1 MKAKG
6 IRLWLRKPRYDAAGK
21 LTHPGVWWICDGAK
35 RISTGTP
42 DKREAERA
50 LAKHINDSWQP
61 IPQDSAA
68 NVMIADVLAYYAKEK
83 ARAWA
88 DPSRARSQLKALHG
102 AWGSRPLSGVTAAS
116 CRQYAAA
123 RNDATARKQL
133 ETLRAAIRFYHAQ
146 GLCKE
151 VPAVTLPPERPPRER
166 WLTRDEVAK
175 LLRHC
180 WRHRD
185 NYAGRMRH
193 TRRHVARFILIAI
206 YTGRRSSAITEA
218 KLEPSKT
225 SGWIDLE
232 GGRWRPK
239 PGRQSKKRQPDVPI
253 SPRLLAHLRRWRR
266 MGAVN
271 AVEWNGG
278 PLGRMH
284 YAFREAARNAGVP
297 CTPHD
302 LRRTATVW
310 LLQTGIDPWRA
321 AGYLG
326 LTLETMQQHYARHS
340 PDHLAD
346 AAVAIG
352 FRQRSAND
360 NRERNGK
367 EMARRSRKK

>member
-1 MKAKG
+1 MRTKG
-6 IRLWLRKPRYDAAGK
+6 TRLWWRKPRYGSDGK
-21 LTHPGVWWICDGAK
+21 VSHPGVWLILNGS
-35 RISTGTP
+35 RHISTKTA
-42 DKREAERA
+42 DRREAERA
-50 LAKHINDSWQP
+50 LAQHINGSWEP
-61 IPQDSAA
+61 SPQDSAA
-68 NVMIADVLAYYAKEK
+68 NVMICDVLAYYAKEK
-83 ARAWA
+83 ARLWA
-88 DPSRARSQLKALHG
+88 DPKRAKAQLNALNE
-102 AWGSRPLSGVTAAS
+102 AWGSRRLSDVTAAS

-133 ETLRAAIRFYHAQ
+133 ETLRAAVRYYHAQ

-151 VPAVTLPPERPPRER
+151 VPSVTLPSERPPRER

-193 TRRHVARFILIAI
+193 TRRHVARFILIAV

-232 GGRWRPK
+232 SGRWRPK

-253 SPRLLAHLRRWRR
+253 APRLLAHLQRWKR
-266 MGAVN
+266 MGATY

-284 YAFREAARNAGVP
+284 SAFRWASRDAGVP

-326 LTLETMQQHYARHS
+326 LTLETMQQHYAKHS
-340 PDHLAD
+340 PEHLAD
-346 AAVAIG
+346 AALAIG

-360 NRERNGK
+360 DRERK
-367 EMARRSRKK
+367 RHMAAQRNK